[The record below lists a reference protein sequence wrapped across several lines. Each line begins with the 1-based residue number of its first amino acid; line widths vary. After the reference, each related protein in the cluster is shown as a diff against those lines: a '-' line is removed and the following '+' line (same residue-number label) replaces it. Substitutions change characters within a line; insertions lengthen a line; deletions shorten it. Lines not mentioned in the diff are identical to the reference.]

1 MALRRRVRTLFE
13 RRGRRRSAHVG
24 TRRPA
29 VTESTLEAMFA
40 YQHEVGS
47 AIPRQRRGAGRH

>member
-13 RRGRRRSAHVG
+13 RRGRRRPTHAE

-29 VTESTLEAMFA
+29 VSESTLEAMFA
-40 YQHEVGS
+40 YQHEVAS
-47 AIPRQRRGAGRH
+47 AIPRQRRSAGRH